1 LKEIT
6 LQVEGLSKSFGG
18 IQAVNNVSFNVE
30 KNQIMAIIGPNGAGK
45 TTLFN
50 LITGFNH
57 PDAGQKK
64 FKGKS
69 FKNAKPHEIAA
80 LGIARTFQ
88 NLSIFD
94 NLTICENVMVGRHT
108 RSKGEFFRSA
118 LGLTRVIQQEKLIRQ
133 DALRFLEFV
142 GLADQAD
149 KIAGSLPYGE
159 QKLLETA
166 RALAVEPELLL
177 LDEPA
182 AGLNDKETEDMSNI
196 IKEIQKKGTTV
207 LLVEHDMNLVMNIS
221 DHILVLN
228 YGINIA
234 VGTPEDIQQN
244 PLVIQAYLGEELD
257 ECIS

>member
-1 LKEIT
+1 MKELI
-6 LQVEGLSKSFGG
+6 LQVKGLGKSFGG

-57 PDAGQKK
+57 PDAGQKI
-64 FKGKS
+64 FRGES
-69 FKNAKPHEIAA
+69 FENAKPHEIAA

-88 NLSIFD
+88 NLSIFG
-94 NLTICENVMVGRHT
+94 NLTTCQNVMVGRHT
-108 RSKGEFFRSA
+108 RSKGEFFCSA
-118 LGLTRVIQQEKLIRQ
+118 LGLTRVIKQEKSIRRE
-133 DALRFLEFV
+133 ALQFLEFV
-142 GLADQAD
+142 GLADKAD
-149 KIAGSLPYGE
+149 KMAGNLPYGE

-166 RALAVEPELLL
+166 RALAIEPELLL

-207 LLVEHDMNLVMNIS
+207 LLVEHDMSLVMNIS

-228 YGINIA
+228 YGVNIA
-234 VGTPEDIQQN
+234 VGTPEDIQKN
-244 PLVIQAYLGEELD
+244 PLVIKAYLGEELD
-257 ECIS
+257 ECIA